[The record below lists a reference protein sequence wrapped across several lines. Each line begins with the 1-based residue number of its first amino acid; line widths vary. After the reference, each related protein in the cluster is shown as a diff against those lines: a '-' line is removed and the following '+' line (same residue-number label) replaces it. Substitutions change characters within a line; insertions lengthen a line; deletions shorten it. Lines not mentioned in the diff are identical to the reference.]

1 MLDCAAAPPTRVLGR
16 PLERNDCLQSM
27 RGLATLGVL
36 IGHAMYIMEQRY
48 NAEGYEL
55 RRFQLGETLIEPFSF
70 CHSEDFLVNTKNI
83 RVMPNDSDVIQAAM
97 VEILDR
103 LDGTAAVAPAWE
115 CLQEAAGRIYEACDC
130 SGLPTDSS
138 ADTGPLIA

>member
-1 MLDCAAAPPTRVLGR
+1 MFDCAAAPPTRLLGR
-16 PLERNDCLQSM
+16 PLERNDCLQPM
-27 RGLATLGVL
+27 RGLATLSVL
-36 IGHAMYIMEQRY
+36 IGDAMYIVEQRY

-103 LDGTAAVAPAWE
+103 LDGTAAGALRGNAYGKHASTKRVTAPAYR
-115 CLQEAAGRIYEACDC
+115 RI
-130 SGLPTDSS
+130 LPRIR
-138 ADTGPLIA
+138 AR